1 MKFRGKLF
9 SVGLLLMLCGGG
21 GRAVAQDIDGALTEP
36 TNDGLAASVVIPST
50 AVDAGT
56 AVPVFDFQVVNPAG
70 ASGLS
75 VKIDRMTVTFSAGT
89 AALDDLA
96 GMKVTVTGNGSPVF
110 TNTDNSL
117 VTGGSDPISWTAVS
131 GALVLGSTPDGGDDA
146 DLLAVASGD
155 TVVVTV
161 FVWLDTG
168 VVIDGRVL
176 SVTVNGVGDIATDT
190 GGNTDLMASSTPQ
203 TTILIEQTAL
213 ILTSTSTLSPPGLD
227 STLTVPSTATSKLVA
242 VPVFEFKVRD
252 DDDGVTPRPTR
263 IDGLTLSISLGGGM
277 DVGDI
282 AGATLVVASSEPANT
297 TVFSAT
303 VGGDRE
309 INTADDPNFLKLVTA
324 GSGLELRAGLAT
336 GTAGAANNGIADL
349 LELAD
354 SGTATDQTVTLM
366 VKIWL
371 ENSGITGN
379 STATFDLR
387 ASGVLLD
394 TGGNGTDVINS
405 NEDLANGVAT
415 FIVASNENTTLA
427 DRSTVPNVLTLPSSA
442 SSQATAIDVFD
453 FSIADG
459 IGGQA
464 TKIDSLTIPV
474 TFSGGA
480 AFGDLAGA
488 RLRIDNGADIAFAEV
503 GGRAIDTGTNPALV
517 RIDSIGANQALLSF
531 KGKVAIDT
539 TDAVADLLEI
549 PDGGMPVAFTVSV
562 WIDTADIAY
571 GATFAFDLQN
581 RHVTLSGQNSDG
593 LAKGQDVTD
602 GVVSIG
608 VTRLIDSSTVGD
620 TVTVST
626 GNNAASAAVSVF
638 DFKIVDPTDGKP
650 TLIDAI
656 AIPISAGDGG
666 RLSNIAGATLN
677 VQGLSDN
684 SLAGSGGMLSTA
696 DGDGVSGGTIDPLEL
711 NEASG
716 QLEAGVGAGG
726 FADIGDNAG
735 NANLLSIGDGETAI
749 LTVAIWVYQAGVI
762 DGSTLTFDIRDLHI
776 DVDDQDG
783 VTDVFASAQDVT
795 DGVIT
800 LRTATLAN
808 YAAVEDS
815 VYVSTSQQI
824 APGTAVFDFQIVDP
838 ADGKPTVIDG
848 IFIPWVFTGAALADI
863 GEVTVTVVVGGTAAS
878 IADDVR
884 VGGDDD
890 GIVVSGTDN
899 SVIALGGGGIE
910 LGSDGTV
917 GSGGA
922 VGNGDGAAGFLMLG
936 DGQTAVVSVQ
946 IHFTGGAPPTDG
958 ETVAFDLQTA
968 HLAVDSTAGLSGG
981 IGASQDVADGL
992 LLVTG
997 ATSQLSDN
1005 AGVANSV
1012 ILASTAIG
1020 AENAV
1025 AVFDFTIR
1033 DLSAAAGGTNS
1044 GTLID
1049 GITIPIALSGMEFA
1063 DVAGARVEQNGS
1075 NFAEASDSGGGG
1087 NLITGGDVGIEL
1099 VDTGNGGAELRLGS
1113 ATSGVATDTS
1123 EVVADL
1129 FAVTD
1134 GRPVIVT
1141 VFLWLNASGIDDN
1154 ATLTFSL
1161 DAGKFEHERA
1171 ETDLIV
1177 ERQRVTR
1184 GVAKIEVVASK
1195 LAFIDPAAENLAANG
1210 VSDTVKVVAID
1221 GHGNIDRDYAAN
1233 IAVSTSTQT
1242 GQFSQNGSSF
1252 LGTNSP
1258 LSATPT
1264 SGVLS
1269 LFYKDSDQVTATL
1282 AASSGSLKGETFNF
1296 SIQALTVSVV
1306 WINPAVGDT
1315 TTTDSAG
1322 TFQRLQYA
1330 VTSNDPNLMV
1340 EFWVAQSATLPAV
1353 TPQNANPLT
1362 VFNPSSSRVLGRLRN
1377 PTGGMYGPGSNKEAS
1392 TDVPIGVDN
1401 QFVYTSGLSAGTW
1414 YVYMVRADGD
1424 GVSAGGDTLAR
1435 SGALNVVHQPDII
1448 AFGVVGA
1455 RDGRIDAGTSFSR
1468 DSGGNNPN
1476 AGLNLLLYAEDHN
1489 SNDEIRLYIS
1499 TNPGLTDSTIVA
1511 DTSGTYR
1518 IAGTTNWMT
1527 DDVGDT
1533 LRYAS
1538 VTISDS
1544 LGSSSFHPQGIYYF
1558 YALVLDSVDSTAV
1571 AFARA
1576 QNLAGAQQSMM
1587 VSHSPTLTFST
1598 PRDPVRNHSIAAEP
1612 ELILSWNGSGA
1623 AGDRDIDDNASISL
1637 WFAPADSTPDTFADT
1652 SESWLRKIVSGLA
1665 ENPDGGVNDQYAW
1678 DLTRFDGQLPRAG
1691 TPIKVWALLQDG
1703 GPIPVFI
1710 ATPPIDFAPYEPS
1723 LFLLNP
1729 PPGAVTEIRENEAYR
1744 FAFDADYVSDVA
1756 TNGTVRYFISSRDTT
1771 SLEAVPTGF
1780 FTFDTGASS
1789 SFPEN
1794 YNSFWISGERQLKEG
1809 IDRFFDWTPKEDGNN
1824 YAVEIVPQTAATTT
1838 FHLYAV
1844 INTSSNAIT
1853 SPHALKLARAPAQ
1866 IRINGLGTTSTD
1878 PAAVASPSQGELAVG
1893 DTVRLLLMGNTN
1905 GTVAQGVQ
1913 FYVNL
1918 DSTQFAVVDQ
1928 DSSQT
1933 GIQPF
1938 GFAENYF
1945 FGTVATQ
1952 INRIASSATTYKLDL
1967 DKRNLSAPEDP
1978 TGRVVAHIDLVARS
1992 FTGAAYVN
2000 WNLDNINDPNRIPLF
2015 FNAGGVLSFEFSN
2028 PLATFQGVNR
2038 GIISGTVPLQGANR
2052 TSDSK
2057 VTTFWLRSPGNWISV
2072 VDTAFVNANDDS
2084 SAVEGVQLST
2094 GADGSFTLSRVP
2106 PGQYELVTKTESY
2119 LSGYAP
2125 VAVVNGQTLTGVVPT
2140 RVTTDGDSGQLL
2152 GGDITGD
2159 NKIDADDESALNL
2172 AYESAATDSSFNS
2185 AADID
2190 DDGIVLLSDLLILA
2204 ANMRTP
2210 LLTGVAPVYKTAI
2223 DRGAALVL
2231 SGIPLEVTAG
2241 EEFEV
2246 DLVLEGVRA
2255 LAGYSLGLEFDPEIL
2270 EVVAVETPFLENYPA
2285 VRIGRQKSPGWYVLA
2300 EGIKGG
2306 GEAVVDDPL
2315 LARVRFRVL
2324 EGTRSPLLGVERAY
2338 LADRSGRQMELSART
2353 ARALPERFALWQNAP
2368 NPFNPSTQITFD
2380 LPEEGAWVELTIF
2393 NVMGQP
2399 IRHLLR
2405 ARGVSAGRYRLTWD
2419 GRDDMGRLVGSGVYL
2434 YALRAGDF
2442 AQSRKLLLM
2451 K

>member
-1 MKFRGKLF
+1 MKFGRKLF
-9 SVGLLLMLCGGG
+9 SAALLLMLCGAGG
-21 GRAVAQDIDGALTEP
+21 TAVAQDTDGALTEP
-36 TNDGLAASVVIPST
+36 TNNGLAAFVVIPST

-70 ASGLS
+70 ASGLP
-75 VKIDRMTVTFSAGT
+75 VKIDSMTVAFSAGT

-96 GMKVTVTGNGSPVF
+96 GMKVTVTGNGNPVF
-110 TNTDNSL
+110 TNTDSSL
-117 VTGGSDPISWTAVS
+117 VTGGNDPISWIPGS
-131 GALVLGSTPDGGDDA
+131 GILGLGSSPDGGDDA

-161 FVWLDTG
+161 FAWLGAG
-168 VVIDGRVL
+168 VVTDGQVL
-176 SVTVNGVGDIATDT
+176 SVTVSNVGDIATDT
-190 GGNTDLMASSTPQ
+190 GGNTDLMASSIPQ
-203 TTILIEQTAL
+203 TTTLIEQTAL
-213 ILTSTSTLSPPGLD
+213 ILTSTATLSPPGLD
-227 STLTVPSTATSKLVA
+227 TTLTVPSTATSKLVA
-242 VPVFEFKVRD
+242 VPVFEFKMRD
-252 DDDGVTPRPTR
+252 DDDGITPRATR
-263 IDGLTLSISLGGGM
+263 IDGLALSISLGGGM
-277 DVGDI
+277 DAGDI
-282 AGATLVVASSEPANT
+282 AGAALVITSSEPANT

-309 INTADDPNFLKLVTA
+309 INTADDPNYLKLVTV
-324 GSGLELRAGLAT
+324 GSGLELRVGLAT

-349 LELAD
+349 LELTD
-354 SGTATDQTVTLM
+354 TGTAIDQTVTLM

-387 ASGVLLD
+387 AGGILLD
-394 TGGNGTDVINS
+394 AGGNGTDVINP

-427 DRSTVPNVLTLPSSA
+427 DRSAVPNVLILPSSS
-442 SSQATAIDVFD
+442 SSQASAFDVFD
-453 FSIADG
+453 FSMADG
-459 IGGQA
+459 VGGQA

-480 AFGDLAGA
+480 TFGDLAGA
-488 RLRIDNGADIAFAEV
+488 ALRIDNGADIAFAEV
-503 GGRAIDTGTNPALV
+503 GGRAIDTGTNPTLV

-602 GVVSIG
+602 GVVSVG

-638 DFKIVDPTDGKP
+638 DFKIVDPKDGKP

-656 AIPISAGDGG
+656 GIPISAGNGG
-666 RLSNIAGATLN
+666 RWSNIAGATLK

-696 DGDGVSGGTIDPLEL
+696 DGDGVSGGTTDPLEL
-711 NEASG
+711 NETSG

-735 NANLLSIGDGETAI
+735 NANLLSIGDGETAV
-749 LTVAIWVYQAGVI
+749 LTVAIWVDQVGVI
-762 DGSTLTFDIRDLHI
+762 DGSTFTLDIRDFHI
-776 DVDDQDG
+776 DVDAQAG
-783 VTDVFASAQDVT
+783 ITDVFASAQDVT

-808 YAAVEDS
+808 SAAVEDS

-848 IFIPWVFTGAALADI
+848 IFIPWVFTGATLADI
-863 GEVTVTVVVGGTAAS
+863 GEVTVTVRVGGVPAS
-878 IADDVR
+878 IPDDAR

-981 IGASQDVADGL
+981 IGASQNVADGL

-1005 AGVANSV
+1005 AGVASSV
-1012 ILASTAIG
+1012 ILTSTAID

-1033 DLSAAAGGTNS
+1033 DLSAAAGGTNN

-1049 GITIPIALSGMEFA
+1049 GVTIPIALSGMEFA

-1075 NFAEASDSGGGG
+1075 SFAEASDSGGGG
-1087 NLITGGDVGIEL
+1087 NLITGGDAGIEL
-1099 VDTGNGGAELRLGS
+1099 IDTGNGVAELRLGS
-1113 ATSGVATDTS
+1113 ATSRVATDTS
-1123 EVVADL
+1123 EVVAEL
-1129 FAVTD
+1129 FAVAD
-1134 GRPVIVT
+1134 GTPVTIT

-1161 DAGKFEHERA
+1161 DAGKFEQERA
-1171 ETDLIV
+1171 GTDLIV
-1177 ERQRVTR
+1177 ERQQVAR

-1195 LAFIDPAAENLAANG
+1195 LAFIGPATENLAANG
-1210 VSDTVKVVAID
+1210 VSDTVKVVAAD
-1221 GHGNIDRDYAAN
+1221 VHGNIDRDYAGN
-1233 IAVSTSTQT
+1233 IAVSTSTST

-1252 LGTNSP
+1252 LGMDSP

-1269 LFYKDSDQVTATL
+1269 LFYKDSDQVQATL
-1282 AASSGSLKGETFNF
+1282 AASSGRLKGETFNF
-1296 SIQALTVSVV
+1296 AIQALTVSVV

-1353 TPQNANPLT
+1353 TPQNASPLT
-1362 VFNPSSSRVLGRLRN
+1362 VFNPDSSRVLGRLRN
-1377 PTGGMYGPGSNKEAS
+1377 PIGGVYGPGGNKEAA

-1401 QFVYTSGLSAGTW
+1401 QFVYTSGLSAGAW

-1435 SGALNVVHQPDII
+1435 SGALNVVHHPDII
-1448 AFGVVGA
+1448 AFGVTGG

-1476 AGLNLLLYAEDHN
+1476 AGLSLLLYAEDHN
-1489 SNDEIRLYIS
+1489 SNDSIRLYIS
-1499 TNPGLTDSTIVA
+1499 TNPGLTDSTITA

-1518 IAGTTNWMT
+1518 ISGTTHWMT

-1558 YALVLDSVDSTAV
+1558 YALVVDSADSTAV

-1612 ELILSWNGSGA
+1612 KLILSWNGSGA

-1637 WFAPADSTPDTFADT
+1637 WFAPADSTPDAFADT

-1703 GPIPVFI
+1703 GPIAVFI
-1710 ATPPIDFAPYEPS
+1710 ATPNIDFAPYEPS

-1729 PPGAVTEIRENEAYR
+1729 PPGAVTGIRENEAYR

-1789 SFPEN
+1789 TFPEN

-1809 IDRFFDWTPKEDGNN
+1809 IDRFFDWMPKEDGNN

-1838 FHLYAV
+1838 FYLYAV
-1844 INTSSNAIT
+1844 INASNNAIT
-1853 SPHALKLARAPAQ
+1853 SPHALKLAQAPAQ

-1893 DTVRLLLMGNTN
+1893 DTVRLLLRGNTN
-1905 GTVAQGVQ
+1905 GTAVQGVQ

-1945 FGTVATQ
+1945 FGSVATQ
-1952 INRIASSATTYKLDL
+1952 INRIALSAATYKLDL
-1967 DKRNLSAPEDP
+1967 DKRHLSAPEDP

-1992 FTGAAYVN
+1992 FTGVAYVN
-2000 WNLDNINDPNRIPLF
+2000 WNPDNINDPNRISLF

-2038 GIISGTVPLQGANR
+2038 GIISGTVPLQGASR

-2057 VTTFWLRSPGNWISV
+2057 VTTFWLRSPGSWISV

-2094 GADGSFTLSRVP
+2094 GADGSFTLNRVP
-2106 PGQYELVTKTESY
+2106 AGQYELVTKSESY

-2125 VAVVNGQTLTGVVPT
+2125 VEVVNGQTLTGVVPT
-2140 RVTTDGDSGQLL
+2140 RVAADVDSGQLL

-2190 DDGIVLLSDLLILA
+2190 DDGTVLLSDLLVLA

-2210 LLTGVAPVYKTAI
+2210 LLTGVAPVYKPAI
-2223 DRGAALVL
+2223 NRGAALVL
-2231 SGIPLEVTAG
+2231 SGIPLEVVAG

-2246 DLVLEGVRA
+2246 DLALEGVA
-2255 LAGYSLGLEFDPEIL
+2255 GLAGYSLGLEFDPEIL
-2270 EVVAVETPFLENYPA
+2270 EVVAVESPLLESYPA
-2285 VRIGRQKSPGWYVLA
+2285 VRIGRQKSPGRYVLA

-2315 LARVRFRVL
+2315 LARVRFLVL
-2324 EGTRSPLLGVERAY
+2324 EGTRSPRFGVERAY
-2338 LADRSGRQMELSART
+2338 FADRSGRQVELPART
-2353 ARALPERFALWQNAP
+2353 TRALPERFALWQNAP
-2368 NPFNPSTQITFD
+2368 NPFNPSTQIPFD
-2380 LPEEGAWVELTIF
+2380 LSEEGVRVELTIF

-2399 IRHLLR
+2399 VRHLLR
-2405 ARGVSAGRYRLTWD
+2405 AGGMRAGRYRLTWD
-2419 GRDDMGRLVGSGVYL
+2419 GRDNLGRLVGSGVYL

-2442 AQSRKLLLM
+2442 VQSRKLLLM